1 MGEAPDPKD
10 YPTPRIGAMMTPH
23 TPAGSPIE
31 LDEPQDDLAGRI
43 ERQIERRATGRIQ
56 ELHVACGDGLVILQG
71 HCRTYHAK
79 QLAQEAALDLADGP
93 TRLVNQIV
101 VC

>member
-1 MGEAPDPKD
+1 MMVFCAKH
-10 YPTPRIGAMMTPH
+10 PTPRTGVMTSADISEASLIGLGEH
-23 TPAGSPIE
+23 QDE
-31 LDEPQDDLAGRI
+31 LAERI
-43 ERQIERRATGRIQ
+43 ERQIERRACGRIH
-56 ELHVACGDGLVILQG
+56 ELRVACGDGLVILQG